1 MRRTMKRER
10 VRLLLIEDDEDD
22 YVITRDL
29 LDDVSHVE
37 FLVRWEMTYEGGL
50 AALEEEFFD
59 ICLLDYR
66 LGGQDGMSLLR
77 ALDARSIG
85 TPIVFLT
92 GQDNRELDLKAMQ
105 AGASD
110 YLVKGTVDPPLLER
124 SIRYAIDKQRLLREM
139 HQRSLIDDLTGLFNR
154 RGFEEEAS
162 RHLQLAS
169 RRNAVSVLLYL
180 DIDGFKTIN
189 DRWGHNEGDRA
200 LREVADLL
208 RASFRRSDVLAR
220 LGGDEFAIVPI
231 DAPPPHHATP
241 EQRLLHNVRKRNA
254 ETDRPYTLSL
264 SLGTS
269 IYDPSSPVPLWDLVQ
284 DADLQMYATKR
295 SDPQL

>member
-1 MRRTMKRER
+1 M
-10 VRLLLIEDDEDD
+10 LLIEDDEDD
-22 YVITRDL
+22 YVIARDL
-29 LDDVSHVE
+29 LGDVSHVE
-37 FLVRWEMTYEGGL
+37 FSVRWETTYEGGL

-66 LGGQDGMSLLR
+66 LGSRDGMALLR
-77 ALDARSIG
+77 AVDARSLS

-110 YLVKGTVDPPLLER
+110 YLVKGTVTPPLLER
-124 SIRYAIDKQRLLREM
+124 SIRYAIDKQRLLRQM
-139 HQRSLIDDLTGLFNR
+139 HQRSLMDDLTGLFNR

-162 RHLQLAS
+162 RHLQLAA
-169 RRNAVSVLLYL
+169 RRDTPSVLLYL

-220 LGGDEFAIVPI
+220 LGGDEFAVIPI

-241 EQRLLHNVRKRNA
+241 EQRLLRNVEERNA
-254 ETDRPYTLSL
+254 GTDRPYALSL
-264 SLGTS
+264 SVGSS
-269 IYDPSSPVPLWDLVQ
+269 IYDPSSPASLWDLVH
-284 DADLQMYATKR
+284 DADLRMYEQKQSA
-295 SDPQL
+295 P